1 MAAPDNEPVF
11 VDPNPQEYY
20 DSVDR
25 FQRDVIDRAS
35 EIPKDELE
43 KLMEAER
50 KRRWPY
56 MRRESD
62 AMMAYIAA
70 LAGLDPKEFK
80 KPAKFDG
87 CLSKY
92 FGPGCDSLEM
102 VRAVRGT
109 AV

>member
-1 MAAPDNEPVF
+1 MAAPDKEPEY

-56 MRRESD
+56 MRRDSD

-70 LAGLDPKEFK
+70 LAGLDPEKLN
-80 KPAKFDG
+80 KPGKFDG
-87 CLSKY
+87 CLAKY
-92 FGPGCDSLEM
+92 FGPDCDAVEM

>member
-1 MAAPDNEPVF
+1 MAVPDKEPVF

-25 FQRDVIDRAS
+25 FNREVTYRAS

-43 KLMEAER
+43 RLMEAER

-56 MRRESD
+56 MRRYSN
-62 AMMAYIAA
+62 AMMKYILA
-70 LAGLDPKEFK
+70 LAGLDPDLK
-80 KPAKFDG
+80 KPGEFDG
-87 CLSKY
+87 CLREF
-92 FGPGCDSLEM
+92 FGPDCDAVEM